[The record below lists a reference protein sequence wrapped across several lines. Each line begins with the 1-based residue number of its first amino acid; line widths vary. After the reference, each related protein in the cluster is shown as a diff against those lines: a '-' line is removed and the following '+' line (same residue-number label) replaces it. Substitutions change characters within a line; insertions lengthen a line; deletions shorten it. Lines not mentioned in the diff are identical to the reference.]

1 MADEATGTKPRRRRR
16 SREETESD
24 LLDAALRIMRRDG
37 LLEGVT
43 LRDVATEAGV
53 NHGQIYQY
61 FGSRHALLRAA
72 ITRLLEQSAPDR
84 DTHWEKPFAE
94 RRKAM
99 WRWALRDP
107 DLPKLE
113 ALLALEGD
121 DQLVLFPELERTR
134 EALDRDRATL
144 ALPGDADADVMHAMT
159 AATYM
164 GYCIFREA
172 IARELG
178 LELDELDARAGAVY
192 EQLVTGLAAPTSPAA
207 PDEHTPTNEDRT
219 APQDS
224 ESRSS
229 APRSQ

>member
-1 MADEATGTKPRRRRR
+1 MSDEVPAAKPRRRRR

-43 LRDVATEAGV
+43 LREVAAEAGV

-72 ITRLLEQSAPDR
+72 ITRLLQQSTLDR
-84 DTHWEKPFAE
+84 GTHWEQPFAQ
-94 RRKAM
+94 RRTAM
-99 WRWALRDP
+99 WHSALQQP

-121 DQLVLFPELERTR
+121 DQLVLFPALERTR
-134 EALDRDRATL
+134 QALDRDRTTG
-144 ALPGDADADVMHAMT
+144 ALPPDADADVLHAMT
-159 AATYM
+159 AATYL
-164 GYCIFREA
+164 GYCIFRET

-178 LELDELDARAGAVY
+178 VELDELDERAGAVY
-192 EQLVTGLAAPTSPAA
+192 ERLVAGLAADDLPGADPDHTS
-207 PDEHTPTNEDRT
+207 
-219 APQDS
+219 
-224 ESRSS
+224 
-229 APRSQ
+229 

>member
-1 MADEATGTKPRRRRR
+1 MTDEVAAKPRRRRR

-43 LRDVATEAGV
+43 LRDVASEAGV

-72 ITRLLEQSAPDR
+72 ITRLLRESALDR
-84 DTHWEKPFAE
+84 ETHWEQPFT
-94 RRKAM
+94 RRRTAM
-99 WRWALRDP
+99 WDAALRQP
-107 DLPKLE
+107 DVPKLE
-113 ALLALEGD
+113 ALLALERD

-134 EALDRDRATL
+134 EALDRDRETG
-144 ALPGDADADVMHAMT
+144 ALPPDADADVLHAMT

-178 LELDELDARAGAVY
+178 VELDELDARAGAVY
-192 EQLVTGLAAPTSPAA
+192 EQLVTGLAAPTT
-207 PDEHTPTNEDRT
+207 PDQP
-219 APQDS
+219 
-224 ESRSS
+224 
-229 APRSQ
+229 

>member
-1 MADEATGTKPRRRRR
+1 MADEVAGAKPRRRRR

-37 LLEGVT
+37 LLEGVA
-43 LRDVATEAGV
+43 LRDVAAEAGV

-61 FGSRHALLRAA
+61 FGSRQALLRAA
-72 ITRLLEQSAPDR
+72 ITRLLQRSALDR
-84 DTHWEKPFAE
+84 DTHWEQPFAQ
-94 RRKAM
+94 RRTAM
-99 WRWALRDP
+99 WRWALQQP

-134 EALDRDRATL
+134 QALDRDRATG
-144 ALPGDADADVMHAMT
+144 ALPRDSDADVVHAMT

-178 LELDELDARAGAVY
+178 LELGELDARAGAVY
-192 EQLVTGLAAPTSPAA
+192 ERLVAGLAEPAP
-207 PDEHTPTNEDRT
+207 EDR
-219 APQDS
+219 
-224 ESRSS
+224 S
-229 APRSQ
+229 APRDMGS